1 MNIEQEI
8 IKVFPEV
15 LVEPI
20 VTNEFIEENQNLM
33 EIPNEINHI
42 KYVPSYML
50 WCLRKKESE
59 LVDMYTINALA
70 EYGRSKAI
78 DNNYL
83 NFKHLC
89 SPSQKNVVVS
99 FLNWCLKE
107 LYTVE
112 KEQIERAVKNW
123 SK

>member
-1 MNIEQEI
+1 MSIEQEI

-15 LVEPI
+15 LVEPRI
-20 VTNEFIEENQNLM
+20 TNEFIEENQNLM

-50 WCLRKKESE
+50 WYLKKKESE

-78 DNNYL
+78 DNNYI
-83 NFKHLC
+83 NFMHRC
-89 SPSQKNVVVS
+89 SPAQKNVVVS
-99 FLNWCLKE
+99 FLNWCFKE
-107 LYTVE
+107 LSFAE
-112 KEQIERAVKNW
+112 KEQIERAIKNW